1 MSYTAKAEIVI
12 NAPAAK
18 VWEALVDPSM
28 VKQYLF
34 GTEMSVSA
42 WEVGGQIRYKGSWE
56 GKSYEDKGEI
66 LQIIAQQKLVTNYW
80 SSMGGTED
88 KPENY
93 MKVSYDLAAEG
104 NGTKLTITQENAPTQ
119 DSAEHSGENWKMVLD
134 KMKEIVEKSN

>member
-1 MSYTAKAEIVI
+1 MSYTAKAEVVI

-18 VWEALVDPSM
+18 VWQAIVDPAM

-34 GTEMSVSA
+34 GTDMSVTEWA
-42 WEVGGQIRYKGSWE
+42 VGGKVSYKGSWE

-66 LQIIAQQKLVTNYW
+66 LEIEPEKKLVSTYW

-93 MKVSYDLAAEG
+93 MKVSYVLEPAGD
-104 NGTKLTITQENAPTQ
+104 GTKLTLTQENAPTQ
-119 DSAEHSGENWKMVLD
+119 DSADHSGENWKMVLAG
-134 KMKEIVEKSN
+134 MKKLVEGK